1 MRRVPVKKLR
11 GGEVLAKDVC
21 TSSSNILMV
30 RGTILKKEY
39 IDKLPILN
47 IHQVYI
53 EEEKDE
59 SESNISQMDSV
70 TQEKVKECRTI
81 VKTVLEHHIYKKNK
95 ELENICTMTEELIE
109 MILQEKEISN
119 YMVEI
124 REERKDMYT
133 HSLNVC
139 SLVTLLA
146 FRLEMDKEFIIDI
159 AKGGILH
166 DIGLRYITVPYENC
180 DVWKLSLQEQKEYKK
195 HSTYGYK
202 SLEQETWLTERT
214 KKIILM
220 HHEYE
225 NGSGYPL
232 HLTSEKI
239 PPAVKMVSICDVF
252 DELISGI
259 SYCHSKI
266 QEAVE
271 FLKYNAGQ
279 LFDKKYT
286 DIFLNMIVHY
296 PIGSIV
302 RLNTGEVARVI
313 RQNPEFNERPV
324 LELLCDAAGRD
335 YSEKKIMDLCRVLNV
350 FIVNEEDNIR

>member
-1 MRRVPVKKLR
+1 MKRVPVKKLQ

-21 TSSSNILMV
+21 TASSSILMV
-30 RGTILKKEY
+30 RGTVLKKEY

-53 EEEKDE
+53 EEQKNE
-59 SESNISQMDSV
+59 SENNSYRISSV
-70 TQEKVKECRTI
+70 TQEKIRECQDKVKM
-81 VKTVLEHHIYKKNK
+81 VLEHHIYKKNK
-95 ELENICTMTEELIE
+95 ELEELCEMTEEVIE
-109 MILQEKEISN
+109 MILEEEQISN
-119 YMVEI
+119 YMIEM

-146 FRLEMDKEFIIDI
+146 FRLGMDKEFIIDI

-166 DIGLRYITVPYENC
+166 DIGLRYITVPYENRNI
-180 DVWKLSLQEQKEYKK
+180 WKLSLQEQKEYKM
-195 HSTYGYK
+195 HSTFGYK
-202 SLEQETWLTERT
+202 SLENEIWLSEQT
-214 KKIILM
+214 KNIVLM
-220 HHEYE
+220 HHEYGD
-225 NGSGYPL
+225 GSGYPL
-232 HLTSEKI
+232 RLTSEKI
-239 PPAVKMVSICDVF
+239 PIAVKIVSICDAF

-259 SYCHSKI
+259 SYCYSKV

-271 FLKYNAGQ
+271 FLKYNAGR

-286 DIFLNMIVHY
+286 EVFLSMIVHY

-302 RLNTGEVARVI
+302 RLNTGEMARVV

-324 LELLCDAAGRD
+324 LELLCDSNGKI
-335 YSEKKIMDLCRVLNV
+335 YNEKKIMDLCRVLDV
-350 FIVNEEDNIR
+350 FIVNDQDNI